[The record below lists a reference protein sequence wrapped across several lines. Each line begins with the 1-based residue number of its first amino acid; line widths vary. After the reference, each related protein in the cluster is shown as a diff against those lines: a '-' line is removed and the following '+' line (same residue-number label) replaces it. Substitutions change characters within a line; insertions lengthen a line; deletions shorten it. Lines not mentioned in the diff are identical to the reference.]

1 MVALNSAAL
10 TCPTASK
17 TTIAMIVTTILF
29 FIFPPSLLIG
39 YLITPGELPEAC
51 FEFVIPSK
59 EGIHAGFLD
68 ARFHGHDILA

>member
-1 MVALNSAAL
+1 
-10 TCPTASK
+10 
-17 TTIAMIVTTILF
+17 MIL